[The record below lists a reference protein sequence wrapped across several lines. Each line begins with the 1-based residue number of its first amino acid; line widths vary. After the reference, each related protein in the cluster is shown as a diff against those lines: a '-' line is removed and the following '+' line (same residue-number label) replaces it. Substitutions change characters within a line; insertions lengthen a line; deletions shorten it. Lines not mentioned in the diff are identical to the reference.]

1 MSSWL
6 RFPWSK
12 ARNIV
17 RVIRLEGI
25 IKAGEGRNINLR
37 NVEKDIDTA
46 FDCKKVK
53 PKAVCLEINSMGGYP
68 VQASLIYERLA
79 IVTV

>member
-1 MSSWL
+1 MLFVW
-6 RFPWSK
+6 K
-12 ARNIV
+12 ALLKQER
-17 RVIRLEGI
+17 
-25 IKAGEGRNINLR
+25 
-37 NVEKDIDTA
+37 DIDTA